1 MKIIENSECLTAF
14 GEFIRRGREKKD
26 LYQTEVAEQ
35 LGVTQAY
42 YSQIESG
49 KRNVDLVLAMRICT
63 ILEVNLQDYIST
75 YMN

>member
-1 MKIIENSECLTAF
+1 MKIIENSECLVAF

-49 KRNVDLVLAMRICT
+49 KRNVDLVMAMRICT
-63 ILEVNLQDYIST
+63 ILDVNLHEYISI
-75 YMN
+75 YMK